1 MEKINVKLVGPDS
14 LYPIRKNLEVGS
26 SVRISKDEGNKY
38 SNTALKVMYEDEVIG
53 YVGEKEDVLVG
64 TISAKELHNM
74 FTDNEFFT
82 AVITSVLP
90 TACNNTPMVL
100 YVLVNPVVNNMDG
113 TEEMSDVKIELGIG
127 GTRAANK
134 ELATLTA
141 DVAIEEDPIQAV
153 ITVDGDKII
162 VGYNGG
168 KGGSIRK
175 DDMLKVIGH
184 DTIVELDYSRFVSF
198 LETER
203 TGKNKPASIEV
214 SMDGNKKKLVA
225 TLQLSVSEVDELFKV
240 KGEGITAEMERIL
253 SEGITTKENLERIV
267 AVMEDANFEEDMIIR
282 LLATFTTYTEDW
294 KERIPKEPET
304 LFIGEELVYDVL
316 FYAGMGSNGRHLLF
330 EGDKGLGKNHLA
342 EQAAWMLQRPLV
354 EISVNIGSDNSSI
367 LGTQTVTYDT
377 DGRMNIGFDPQ
388 VLLDGAE
395 VGAIVVMDEFNTGLA
410 EVFSGL
416 NSLWDKRRRL
426 TVAGYKTIEAH
437 PNFLTIATMNPFYT
451 ATSDLNE
458 ATAERFIPII
468 FDGEVQIKKIING
481 HFPDVKAQYVDSIV
495 TVYKDMIS
503 MRNSGRIDDKSI
515 TIRGLIDAAEATLY
529 GMGLQ
534 RALFTNVANRARD
547 IDDRRTITSLIRDNV
562 VSN

>member
-14 LYPIRKNLEVGS
+14 LYPIRKNLAVGT
-26 SVRISKDEGNKY
+26 SVRITKDEGNKF
-38 SNTALKVMYEDEVIG
+38 SNTALKVLYNDQIIG
-53 YVGEKEDVLVG
+53 FVGEKEDVSEG

-90 TACNNTPMVL
+90 TARNNTPMVL
-100 YVLVNPVVNNMDG
+100 HVLVNPVVNNMDG

-134 ELATLTA
+134 ELASLTA
-141 DVAIEEDPIQAV
+141 DVAIEENPIQAI
-153 ITVDGDKII
+153 ITVEGDKII

-184 DTIVELDYSRFVSF
+184 DTIAELDYSRFVSF

-203 TGKNKPASIEV
+203 AGKNKPASIEV
-214 SMDGNKKKLVA
+214 SMDGKKKLVA

-240 KGEGITAEMERIL
+240 KGEGIAAEMERIL
-253 SEGITTKENLERIV
+253 NEGITTKENLERIV

-282 LLATFTTYTEDW
+282 LLATFIIYTEDW
-294 KERIPKEPET
+294 KERIPNEPET

-316 FYAGMGSNGRHLLF
+316 FYAGMGSKGRHLLF

-437 PNFLTIATMNPFYT
+437 RNFLTIATMNPFYT

-468 FDGEVQIKKIING
+468 FDGQVQIKKIIKG
-481 HFPDVKAQYVDSIV
+481 HFPEVKAPYVDSIV
-495 TVYKDMIS
+495 TVYKDMIA
-503 MRNSGRIDDKSI
+503 MRNNGRIDDKSI

-534 RALFTNVANRARD
+534 RALITNVANRARD
-547 IDDRRTITSLIRDNV
+547 IDDRRSITSLIKDNV
-562 VSN
+562 ASN